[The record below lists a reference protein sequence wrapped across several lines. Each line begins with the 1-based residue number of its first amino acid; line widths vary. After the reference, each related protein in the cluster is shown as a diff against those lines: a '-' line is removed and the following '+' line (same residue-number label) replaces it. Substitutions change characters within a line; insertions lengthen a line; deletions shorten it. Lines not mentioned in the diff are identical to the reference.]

1 MRSWCELGSVT
12 QLDFDPGLS
21 LVQTAFSLIFFLL
34 LNLQGSYRFATYYGR
49 PGNETE
55 SITTVIFKISGFSVS
70 FNLEREIEV
79 QHVSSS
85 LRKAYTHLE
94 RNSRTLIIVSKQ
106 IRVLTSFSCS
116 ILHTL
121 LTTWELR
128 ACKPNFIAVLSLLR
142 LLKTNN
148 LAKLCLTLI
157 ND

>member
-1 MRSWCELGSVT
+1 MWAGISHSAGFWSWSIISSNCIFT
-12 QLDFDPGLS
+12 D
-21 LVQTAFSLIFFLL
+21 FFLL
-34 LNLQGSYRFATYYGR
+34 LNLQGSYRFATYFGR

-70 FNLEREIEV
+70 FNLEREIACKQLIEEC
-79 QHVSSS
+79 
-85 LRKAYTHLE
+85 LYTHLE
-94 RNSRTLIIVSKQ
+94 RHSRTLIIVSKQ
-106 IRVLTSFSCS
+106 IRVLTSFSCY

-121 LTTWELR
+121 LATWELR
-128 ACKPNFIAVLSLLR
+128 ACKPNFIVVLSLLR